1 MGPYRWGNKYAG
13 RWKYYDKNPKVRV
26 SPTGCDSP
34 ERTVILDLSRNDKA
48 FLRTRLP
55 KWHNET
61 SKKPYPWRTTKNHW
75 HAIIAEIML
84 QRTNVDQVMPVY
96 NQFVT
101 RFPTPQSFTDACR
114 SEEMNC
120 FQNLGLVWRNRL
132 LFQLAE
138 QLAKEG
144 IPSDKKGLMRLPGVG
159 DYIASAFRSMHLN
172 KREAIIDSN
181 IVRFYGRYFGFP
193 TEDEKSGSRNLL

>member
-1 MGPYRWGNKYAG
+1 
-13 RWKYYDKNPKVRV
+13 
-26 SPTGCDSP
+26 
-34 ERTVILDLSRNDKA
+34 VILDLSRNDKA

-193 TEDEKSGSRNLL
+193 TDNETRRKKWFKELALGITPRKNPRDY